1 MTSIELAK
9 IAGVSQSTI
18 SRVMNDSPL
27 IPEKTK
33 EHVRKIAQEYGFVL
47 NSQAQ
52 SLRTRKTGTIGIL
65 FPRYFTSMIANTFF
79 AHLYDQLSKALM
91 QYDYDIMVLYNNDLT
106 SNMSY
111 FEQTIQKRKI
121 DGYIILKP
129 DLTER
134 EHRVLVDNN
143 VPFVSIF
150 RQNNLLLDMNTFTI
164 NSYEGGVL
172 AGRFFGKKQGASKIY
187 LGLKDTTIDNSPRVN
202 GFLQGMRQVGCNDI
216 PIIIEEEMSVSGGF
230 HAIMDNLPIKNDQE
244 FDKHY
249 CIYIYN
255 DMMALGAINA
265 LLTLGIK
272 IPEKVEVIG
281 TDDIPLAKQF
291 HPTLSTLKGPVDQM
305 VHEASQTLVKLI
317 NREHISSLKKEYSP
331 ILVHRETTILG

>member
-27 IPEKTK
+27 IPERTK

-106 SNMSY
+106 SKMSY
-111 FEQTIQKRKI
+111 FEQSIQKRKI

-134 EHRVLVDNN
+134 EYRVLVDNN

-150 RQNNLLLDMNTFTI
+150 RQDNLLLDMNTFTI
-164 NSYEGGVL
+164 NSYEGGIL

-187 LGLKDTTIDNSPRVN
+187 LGLRDTTIDNSPRVN
-202 GFLQGMRQVGCNDI
+202 GFLQGLRQVGCNDN
-216 PIIIEEEMSVSGGF
+216 PTIIQEEMSVSGGY
-230 HAIMDNLPIKNDQE
+230 HAIMDNFIKKDHE
-244 FDKHY
+244 FNKHY

-265 LLTLGIK
+265 LLSLGIK
-272 IPEKVEVIG
+272 VPDQIEVIG
-281 TDDIPLAKQF
+281 TDDIPLATQF

-305 VHEASQTLVKLI
+305 VHEASQTLIKLI
-317 NREHISSLKKEYSP
+317 NREQISGLKKEYP
-331 ILVHRETTILG
+331 PVLVHRETTILD

>member
-27 IPEKTK
+27 IPERTK

-91 QYDYDIMVLYNNDLT
+91 QFDYDIMVLYNNDLT
-106 SNMSY
+106 TNMSY

-202 GFLQGMRQVGCNDI
+202 GFLQGMRQVGCNDT
-216 PIIIEEEMSVSGGF
+216 PIIIQEEMSVSGGF
-230 HAIMDNLPIKNDQE
+230 HAIMDNLPKKFDQ
-244 FDKHY
+244 HY

-255 DMMALGAINA
+255 DMMALGAVNA
-265 LLTLGIK
+265 LLSLGIK
-272 IPEKVEVIG
+272 IPEKVELIG
-281 TDDIPLAKQF
+281 TDDIPLATQF

-305 VHEASQTLVKLI
+305 VHEASQTLIKLI
-317 NREHISSLKKEYSP
+317 NREQISSLKKEYSP
-331 ILVHRETTILG
+331 VLVHRETTILD